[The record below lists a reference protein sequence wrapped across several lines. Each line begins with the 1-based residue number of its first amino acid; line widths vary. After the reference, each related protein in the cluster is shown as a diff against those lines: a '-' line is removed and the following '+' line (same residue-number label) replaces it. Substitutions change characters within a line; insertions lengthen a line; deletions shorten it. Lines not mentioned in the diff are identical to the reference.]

1 LIVEEVQQT
10 GIYVMMS
17 VKKGEARRREAIRHC
32 KPGQA
37 IVWMIQVESSLREM
51 TNREFEG
58 AMELNQ
64 GIKG

>member
-1 LIVEEVQQT
+1 LLIVEEGEQT
-10 GIYVMMS
+10 GIHVMMS

-32 KPGQA
+32 KPG
-37 IVWMIQVESSLREM
+37 SGYRLSLREM

-64 GIKG
+64 GIKE